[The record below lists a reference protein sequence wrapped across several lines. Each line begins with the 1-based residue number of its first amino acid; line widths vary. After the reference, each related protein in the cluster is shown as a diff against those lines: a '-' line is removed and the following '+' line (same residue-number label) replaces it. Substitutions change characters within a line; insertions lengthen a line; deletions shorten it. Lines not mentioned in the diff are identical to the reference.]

1 MKTENIAIK
10 KIEMEKD
17 EFTLMFPFAKELLWV
32 HEKEQEH
39 KYATIDDSL
48 YNVSVLV

>member
-10 KIEMEKD
+10 KEMEKD

-39 KYATIDDSL
+39 KHATIDHSL